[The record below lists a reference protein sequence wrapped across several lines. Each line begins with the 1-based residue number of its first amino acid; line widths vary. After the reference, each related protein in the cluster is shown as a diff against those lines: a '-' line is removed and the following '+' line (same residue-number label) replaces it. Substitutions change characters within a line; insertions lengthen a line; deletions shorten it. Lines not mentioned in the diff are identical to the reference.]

1 MTEKRLATNCL
12 TIITTSLP
20 EGRRK
25 IFYIGGEFDLK
36 SRGGVNLT
44 GLTRNLNINH

>member
-20 EGRRK
+20 QGRRK
-25 IFYIGGEFDLK
+25 IFYIGVGANLIKKVGEEW
-36 SRGGVNLT
+36 
-44 GLTRNLNINH
+44 I